1 MRIRCIWMRVFLP
14 ALMLVA
20 VFAGQAESAEAPE
33 VFYDKA
39 TDRLSVKAEKVSL
52 KGVLARIA
60 LLSGA
65 EFLIDPAVEQPVS
78 ITLKDMPL
86 EKGLKRIVKSLDL
99 SYAMMYQKKE
109 GQDEAAE
116 PLLITMKI
124 VPKGMKNPNLVP
136 VVNVKGEAV
145 IRSFKRRPGRK
156 GQTLP
161 SIFDYAE
168 KRWQAR
174 LDNMPEEK
182 RKQIE
187 EDIKQRQEEQ
197 AARMEEKEQRKAERE
212 ERRAEHQARRQA
224 AEEELKESNPELY
237 ELRQQQ
243 KEEIRQKATDELRQ

>member
-1 MRIRCIWMRVFLP
+1 MRIRYIWMRVFLP
-14 ALMLVA
+14 ALMLA
-20 VFAGQAESAEAPE
+20 VFTGQAVSAEAPE

-39 TDRLSVKAEKVSL
+39 ADRLSVKADTTSL
-52 KGVLARIA
+52 KGLLARIA
-60 LLSGA
+60 LLTGA
-65 EFLIDPAVEQPVS
+65 EFLIDPAVEQTVS

-86 EKGLKRIVKSLDL
+86 EKGLKRIVKALDL

-116 PLLITMKI
+116 PLLVTMKI
-124 VPKGMKNPNLVP
+124 VPKGMKNPNLVS
-136 VVNVKGEAV
+136 VVDVKGEAV
-145 IRSFKRRPGRK
+145 IRSFSRRPLRK
-156 GQTLP
+156 GQKP

-174 LDNMPEEK
+174 LDSMTAEE

-187 EDIKQRQEEQ
+187 EDIKRRQEEQ
-197 AARMEEKEQRKAERE
+197 AARMEEKEERGAERE
-212 ERRAEHQARRQA
+212 ERKAEHQAKRQA

-243 KEEIRQKATDELRQ
+243 REEIRQKATDELNQ

>member
-1 MRIRCIWMRVFLP
+1 MRMRYIRLRLFLLG
-14 ALMLVA
+14 LMLA
-20 VFAGQAESAEAPE
+20 VLAGQAEAADGPE

-39 TDRLSVKAEKVSL
+39 TDRLSVEADSASL
-52 KGVLARIA
+52 KGLLARIA
-60 LLSGA
+60 FLTGV

-78 ITLKDMPL
+78 IMLKERPL

-109 GQDEAAE
+109 GRDEAAG

-124 VPKGMKNPNLVP
+124 VPKGMENPNLVP
-136 VVNVKGEAV
+136 VVDVKGEAV
-145 IRSFKRRPGRK
+145 IRSFSGRPLREGRK
-156 GQTLP
+156 LS

-174 LDNMPEEK
+174 LNKMSAEE

-187 EDIKQRQEEQ
+187 DDIKQRQERR
-197 AARMEEKEQRKAERE
+197 AARMEEKEKRRAEREKRKAER
-212 ERRAEHQARRQA
+212 QVRRQA

-243 KEEIRQKATDELRQ
+243 REELRRKVTGERNE